1 MEIHLKEVGRNGSLA
16 SRVCSDGSKQLRPI
30 YPVLPRWYKPT
41 FIGAIWGFG
50 TPGISVDRWCT
61 FCPFVADRSHVL
73 LKSCNFWWSLVKFN
87 YSKLQLWWNPW
98 WNPDILARLNLHG
111 CCTSSLIAWT
121 VNLSTALF
129 VHAGGFALRAHERTN
144 DKTGSR
150 PETMEQATNKANDWS
165 VLIEYTIVY
174 AYSRISTVY
183 VTLFKCMCL
192 TAYATVNVYIYISIL
207 SGSLHVTHAITVC
220 PKRRQCRFGAQRPG
234 HMTSLGEVCG
244 NGPSEGCLERL
255 QTVCT
260 AVMHL
265 AKVSALG
272 IEAAPTSGH

>member
-192 TAYATVNVYIYISIL
+192 TAYATVNVYIYIYPSSL
-207 SGSLHVTHAITVC
+207 VLCMSHMQSLCVPSAGSAGSGLRDPGTWHRLARSVVTGPPRDVSNVC
-220 PKRRQCRFGAQRPG
+220 RRSAQ
-234 HMTSLGEVCG
+234 
-244 NGPSEGCLERL
+244 
-255 QTVCT
+255 QWCT
-260 AVMHL
+260 
-265 AKVSALG
+265 
-272 IEAAPTSGH
+272 